1 MLLKQT
7 ENMEK
12 AKLTRWEVGRGDQ
25 WVSTGDRWLTGKARH
40 VVLALDSGYGSGD
53 GREEVVIG
61 GWSSRRCRLVFSKW
75 GPSAPPQTC

>member
-7 ENMEK
+7 EDVEK

-25 WVSTGDRWLTGKARH
+25 WVRTGDRWLTGKARH
-40 VVLALDSGYGSGD
+40 VVLVLDFGYASGD

-61 GWSSRRCRLVFSKW
+61 GWSS
-75 GPSAPPQTC
+75 

>member
-7 ENMEK
+7 EDVEK

-25 WVSTGDRWLTGKARH
+25 WVRTGDRWLTGKARH
-40 VVLALDSGYGSGD
+40 VVLVLDFGYGSGD

-61 GWSSRRCRLVFSKW
+61 GWSS
-75 GPSAPPQTC
+75 